1 MKCSHTL
8 KIDGEYF
15 YEILTGN
22 KKAEFRKDD
31 GHGFRRGEVIRLR
44 ETIWLNFD
52 PAIGEKQIAKQLIH
66 TRREALILITDVTIV
81 NEIYKE
87 LPREPKFVMLSF
99 DLISVIDLNKGIFL
113 P

>member
-1 MKCSHTL
+1 MNCQHEL
-8 KIDGEYF
+8 KIEGEYF
-15 YEILTGN
+15 HQVLTGN

-31 GHGFRRGEVIRLR
+31 GRDFKCGELIRLR
-44 ETIWLNFD
+44 EFVWLKVSTARSTFIN
-52 PAIGEKQIAKQLIH
+52 PQLIH
-66 TRREALILITDVTIV
+66 TRREAIILITDVTIV

-99 DLISVIDLNKGIFL
+99 DLIRVIDLNKGISL